1 MDPAPKLSISN
12 VGTQYQFSNA
22 YLLFKDQRS
31 GYQGWVNRIK
41 YKYNMHL
48 EIQAKPSTFLKE

>member
-22 YLLFKDQRS
+22 YLLFKDQRI
-31 GYQGWVNRIK
+31 GY
-41 YKYNMHL
+41 
-48 EIQAKPSTFLKE
+48 

>member
-22 YLLFKDQRS
+22 YLLFKDQF
-31 GYQGWVNRIK
+31 WADIK
-41 YKYNMHL
+41 GGLIGLNTNIKC
-48 EIQAKPSTFLKE
+48 I

>member
-22 YLLFKDQRS
+22 YILFKDQ
-31 GYQGWVNRIK
+31 
-41 YKYNMHL
+41 
-48 EIQAKPSTFLKE
+48 F